1 MNKTMLY
8 TAVGYLAMKQGPEGQ
23 PYPVVVLNCR
33 EHMMAPVDL
42 LLWSRL
48 CWRFRD
54 HAHLQQE
61 YETAVREVPGAE
73 ELGKPQVFEDTLDRL
88 IHRGLIAVGEGEN
101 PVDTLYDLISDL
113 YVAPLDNS
121 FGSRL
126 ALLSKLFVSRRAT
139 CAIVGNL
146 MRKDRTTEEESRIL
160 HLARQAL
167 LSTAELIKC
176 DERGIQDISSSDRLL
191 GALYYDDET
200 TCYNIS
206 HLMRQSPRR
215 DAVVLAVSNLFL
227 RKQIVFQ
234 RTCL

>member
-1 MNKTMLY
+1 M
-8 TAVGYLAMKQGPEGQ
+8 
-23 PYPVVVLNCR
+23 
-33 EHMMAPVDL
+33 
-42 LLWSRL
+42 
-48 CWRFRD
+48 
-54 HAHLQQE
+54 
-61 YETAVREVPGAE
+61 
-73 ELGKPQVFEDTLDRL
+73 
-88 IHRGLIAVGEGEN
+88 
-101 PVDTLYDLISDL
+101 DTLYDLISDL

-176 DERGIQDISSSDRLL
+176 DERGIQDISSSDQLL